1 LILKHLILAVVC
13 LQTACVPLAHH
24 GPWVR
29 EGLSGDLLTGAA
41 LVREQ
46 AAGDFGFAL
55 GVDVGAR
62 YGIVPADSNSTA
74 ASLGLQLP
82 LLPFLIGASEANAE
96 FAELISGDV
105 YLTGLKTEKIVTSIG
120 FTASRYHRLP
130 YIQIGSRTLEDGS
143 WYTTQA
149 FLISDDDFQLWL
161 PSFTWV
167 GAVREEAAHVLCH
180 AGSGSRYGK
189 RGSSLHAH
197 AGYHARVPSSRCE
210 SEVTVAD
217 HRG

>member
-1 LILKHLILAVVC
+1 MKRLILAVVC

-29 EGLSGDLLTGAA
+29 EGLSGDLLSGAA
-41 LVREQ
+41 LLRDDVG
-46 AAGDFGFAL
+46 GDFEFAL

-62 YGIVPADSNSTA
+62 YGIVPSDSSSTA
-74 ASLGLQLP
+74 VSLGLQLP

-120 FTASRYHRLP
+120 FTGSRYHRLP
-130 YIQIGSRTLEDGS
+130 YIQIGSRSLDDGS

-167 GAVREEAAHVLCH
+167 GRSEEKPRTSYVTLG
-180 AGSGSRYGK
+180 AGLGTESGDPRYMLMLGITLEFH
-189 RGSSLHAH
+189 RRD
-197 AGYHARVPSSRCE
+197 ARVR
-210 SEVTVAD
+210 
-217 HRG
+217 